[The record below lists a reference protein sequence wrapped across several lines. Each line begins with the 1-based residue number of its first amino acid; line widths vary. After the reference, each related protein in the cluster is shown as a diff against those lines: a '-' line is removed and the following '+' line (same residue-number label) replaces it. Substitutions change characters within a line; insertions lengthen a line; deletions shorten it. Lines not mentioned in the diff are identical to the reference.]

1 MKFNIDKKSI
11 FSVLAVVAVGIVLAL
26 AIIFWKKDAPA
37 AEGAS
42 EHAEETTEKSASK
55 EGSHAETKE
64 GGKADAKEGSHAEG
78 KEEGHADDKPGFVKM
93 TPQQIQGAG
102 ILTTRAAAAS
112 VDTAVILPGEVRFNE
127 DRTAH
132 VVPRVAGVVE
142 SVFASLGENVK
153 KGQPLAVI
161 ASAELAEL
169 RSTALAADKRLG
181 FARVTYERE
190 KKLWEDKIS
199 AQQDY
204 LQAEQAY
211 REAQIEAQSAR
222 SKLTALGAGSSS
234 GAINR
239 YELRAPFNA
248 VVVEKH
254 LAQGEAVKEDANAFI
269 LSDLSKV
276 WVEIVVSPKDLPFVR
291 VGQSVTIRPA
301 SGTESVTG
309 KVNYVGSLLGEQTRT
324 ATARVVIDNPGL
336 AWRPGLFVNVSLVR
350 GSKNA
355 AVTVAADAVQTIEGK
370 TVVFVKAAEGFQ
382 AQPVTIGASDG
393 KITEIVGGLS
403 AGAEYVATGSYVVK
417 AEQGKGSAEHE
428 H

>member
-11 FSVLAVVAVGIVLAL
+11 FSILAVVAVGIVLAL

-42 EHAEETTEKSASK
+42 EHAEETTEKS
-55 EGSHAETKE
+55 GTKE
-64 GGKADAKEGSHAEG
+64 SSPAGGKEAGRGEG
-78 KEEGHADDKPGFVKM
+78 KEGGHADDKPGFVRM

-102 ILTTRAAAAS
+102 IVTARAAAAT

-153 KGQPLAVI
+153 KGQALAVI
-161 ASAELAEL
+161 ASTELAEL
-169 RSTALAADKRLG
+169 RSVSLAAEKRLG
-181 FARVTYERE
+181 FARVAYERE
-190 KKLWEDKIS
+190 KKLWEGKIS

-211 REAQIEAQSAR
+211 REAQIEATSAR
-222 SKLTALGAGSSS
+222 SKLTALGAGSAS

-239 YELRAPFNA
+239 FELRAPFNA
-248 VVVEKH
+248 IVVEKH
-254 LAQGEAVKEDANAFI
+254 LAQGEAVKEDANAFV

-291 VGQSVTIRPA
+291 VGQNVTIRPA

-370 TVVFVKAAEGFQ
+370 TVVFVKATEGFQ
-382 AQPVTIGASDG
+382 AQPVTVGASDG
-393 KITEIVGGLS
+393 KITEIVQGLN

-428 H
+428 D